1 MQKLEC
7 WPPPEDWCQVVVPWT
22 TMLDNSDCDPN
33 KIVAWVEAYPGGKYH
48 LHGYRS
54 VEGFAFRFSN
64 PDDALIFKLK
74 WAR

>member
-1 MQKLEC
+1 
-7 WPPPEDWCQVVVPWT
+7 
-22 TMLDNSDCDPN
+22 MLDNSDCNPN
-33 KIVAWVEAYPGGKYH
+33 KIVAWVEAYPGAEYH

-54 VEGFAFRFSN
+54 TEGFAFRFSD

>member
-1 MQKLEC
+1 MQKRQC
-7 WPPPEDWCQVVVPWT
+7 WPPPEDWYQVVISWD
-22 TMLDNSDCDPN
+22 TMWEHSDCNPN
-33 KIVAWVEAYPGGKYH
+33 EIVAWVEAYPGAEYH

-54 VEGFAFRFSN
+54 TEGFAFRFSD

>member
-1 MQKLEC
+1 MWEH
-7 WPPPEDWCQVVVPWT
+7 
-22 TMLDNSDCDPN
+22 SDCNPN
-33 KIVAWVEAYPGGKYH
+33 EIVAWVDAYPGAEYH

-54 VEGFAFRFSN
+54 TEGFAFRFSN